1 MLLLITLLKVVKNW
15 RGPCLGL
22 LVATFVLLRLID
34 GGGKQQRLVMYVCSE
49 PIDDIQP
56 PGAYRGR
63 LSELG
68 LALYRP
74 QT

>member
-1 MLLLITLLKVVKNW
+1 MSRTPGGNVCPPKAYRW
-15 RGPCLGL
+15 
-22 LVATFVLLRLID
+22 
-34 GGGKQQRLVMYVCSE
+34 GGKQQRLVIYVCSE

-68 LALYRP
+68 LPLYRP